1 MLRHTLV
8 TSLCAAALLAACS
21 NGGMTEPSTIAPT
34 VATVAIPTTTM
45 AVVTSTSTTSTTAVP
60 AGTTSPPS
68 TEVPTVTLSPDG
80 PWTRVDSAPGVTT
93 AGLVYELMPKLWVYL
108 PTEIDLEH
116 GITWTFN
123 ETDRPVI
130 EAYLQARLV
139 YFQSITSNPIDLDH
153 PGWKQWYADGGAA
166 YLDSLKERVRNGEI
180 GSLDVGV
187 VLRPSVLG
195 EDRTEVDAIV
205 VDCVLDGGVFLE
217 ADGSLAVGSTR
228 GVSESGLGMRMH
240 AAEGAWF
247 VTQVGRQDDACLDF

>member
-34 VATVAIPTTTM
+34 VATAAIPTTTM
-45 AVVTSTSTTSTTAVP
+45 AVVTSTSTTAVP
-60 AGTTSPPS
+60 AGTTAPPS
-68 TEVPTVTLSPDG
+68 TDVPTVRLSPDG
-80 PWTRVDSAPGVTT
+80 PWTRVDSAPGITT

-139 YFQSITSNPIDLDH
+139 FYRVTKVNPFDLNDPGWREWYTDAGASYTEMLSARSNRGEVFDLDA
-153 PGWKQWYADGGAA
+153 G
-166 YLDSLKERVRNGEI
+166 I
-180 GSLDVGV
+180 
-187 VLRPSVLG
+187 VLRPTVLG
-195 EDRTEVDAIV
+195 EGREDDAAIV
-205 VDCVLDGGVFLE
+205 FDCMLDGSVWRLPNGALGEGSTPGVIENGLG
-217 ADGSLAVGSTR
+217 AALAVG
-228 GVSESGLGMRMH
+228 
-240 AAEGAWF
+240 GAW
-247 VTQVGRQDDACLDF
+247 QVVRIADQPEACL